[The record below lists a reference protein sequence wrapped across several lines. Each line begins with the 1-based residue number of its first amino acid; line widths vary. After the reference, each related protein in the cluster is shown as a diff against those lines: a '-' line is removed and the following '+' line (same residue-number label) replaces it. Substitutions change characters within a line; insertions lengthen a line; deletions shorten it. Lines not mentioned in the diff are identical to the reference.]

1 MARKNNKKNRR
12 KAAFYGISKFNYETR
27 ENLVKGQPSPK
38 KTPTEEDKEVESS
51 LENAWT
57 EVWILKIIIIQT
69 TFRKA

>member
-1 MARKNNKKNRR
+1 M
-12 KAAFYGISKFNYETR
+12 
-27 ENLVKGQPSPK
+27 KGQPPPK